1 MKLGAR
7 MLRLDD
13 GMRGTVEMVTI
24 PGVELPEKRIIYEDR
39 GEQRI
44 ASKTEKWISA
54 DPPPQP
60 LRAEEKFLV
69 AMYADRALRAIEKNE
84 PHRVWERPKLS
95 DEPHDNEL
103 VLAIL
108 AYLSQRELNRITQG

>member
-1 MKLGAR
+1 MKLGSR

-24 PGVELPEKRIIYEDR
+24 PGVDLPEKRIIYEDR

-44 ASKTEKWISA
+44 ASKVEKWISA
-54 DPPPQP
+54 EPPPQP

-69 AMYADRALRAIEKNE
+69 AMYADRALGAIEKNE
-84 PHRVWERPKLS
+84 PHRVWEKPKLS

-103 VLAIL
+103 VMAIL
-108 AYLSQRELNRITQG
+108 AYLSQRELNRITSG